1 MAMENMEVYYSYDAY
16 TDKSEPVRDPYFEQN
31 RKWFEN
37 YISKL
42 NKKIAKLDEDDE
54 EKAQLEQNIKEMED
68 SMKQE
73 EEHSW
78 LISTEMVEQYRKRNV
93 GYRVKGYSFFNDLF
107 GEDPNDEEYNEFE
120 KMFYSNEGAKMDPAE
135 LLGKLD
141 KKVQMIRMERNY

>member
-1 MAMENMEVYYSYDAY
+1 MAMDNMEVYYSYSAY
-16 TDKSEPVRDPYFEQN
+16 ADKTEPVRDPYFEQN
-31 RKWFEN
+31 RKMTEKFIER
-37 YISKL
+37 L
-42 NKKIAKLDEDDE
+42 KKQIAKVEEDSE
-54 EKAQLEQNIKEMED
+54 EKQALEESLKAEEEYIKN
-68 SMKQE
+68 E

-107 GEDPNDEEYNEFE
+107 GEDPNDEDYNEFE

-141 KKVQMIRMERNY
+141 QKVQMIRMERDY